1 MLEERDSSYCW
12 IFEFFG
18 IWVTYN
24 FILYPKTIA
33 ENSYKYNFYDTVE
46 KTKKKKN
53 RDCKIYPPFSHYKGN
68 GFKFKRIIG
77 PKKRTRFRL
86 VFLMTTKKLRQHLYI
101 IIQVYGTIQIFFIE
115 TEIIYL

>member
-1 MLEERDSSYCW
+1 MLEKGDSSYCW

-46 KTKKKKN
+46 KKKKK
-53 RDCKIYPPFSHYKGN
+53 KIEIV
-68 GFKFKRIIG
+68 KFIHHFHI
-77 PKKRTRFRL
+77 
-86 VFLMTTKKLRQHLYI
+86 TKEMDLNLK
-101 IIQVYGTIQIFFIE
+101 E
-115 TEIIYL
+115 